1 MFQTTNQLHNITVI
15 NPKLKVQATTTNKSV
30 LNQQKCGLTDKTP
43 GYKPTFTPWIFKI
56 ELPCKNKLFFLQQ
69 SREDNDH
76 DSAGFLCSWSFHCF
90 CMFLCWLVVCP
101 IEIVQHCLTMNLN
114 NSLFDLPNG
123 EWPSIP
129 VTTRY

>member
-30 LNQQKCGLTDKTP
+30 LNQQKCGLTNKQP
-43 GYKPTFTPWIFKI
+43 GYKPTFTPWIFDI
-56 ELPCKNKLFFLQQ
+56 ELPCKNKLIF
-69 SREDNDH
+69 
-76 DSAGFLCSWSFHCF
+76 
-90 CMFLCWLVVCP
+90 CWLVVCP
-101 IEIVQHCLTMNLN
+101 IEIVQYCLTMNLN